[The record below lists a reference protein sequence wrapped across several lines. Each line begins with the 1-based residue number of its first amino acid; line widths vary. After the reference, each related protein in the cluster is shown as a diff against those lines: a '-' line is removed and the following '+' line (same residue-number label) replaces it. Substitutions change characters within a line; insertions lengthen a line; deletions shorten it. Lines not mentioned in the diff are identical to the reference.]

1 MNDGPVSQSNVMVET
16 TDSLEAVGVFRGWK
30 NIFFMVVLVCLLV
43 TQAAFWLVDL
53 GVVEVAE
60 TPQATVDTPQA
71 DPIEAAA
78 ESVTAPESAPTT
90 EATPTPESVTV
101 TESAP
106 VADAND
112 AEPAGGF
119 LDNLTFEMLSRV
131 VGIVNGIV
139 IVAAVL
145 YALTMFFCL
154 MVSLVGR
161 LGGINH
167 VTRGFVLSLI
177 MAVLI
182 IPWHRLFGPNVVG
195 VIYSPLELIQ
205 WMAAK
210 GESTTNTVIYYL
222 RFSGYWFVVLLL
234 LILSQVRSARWSKAI
249 LRRLEII

>member
-101 TESAP
+101 TESSRITKKPLTIIFRNAIVVKISFTTSISHGQP
-106 VADAND
+106 NHARSRRIVGDFRCA
-112 AEPAGGF
+112 AEHEGLGAQGC
-119 LDNLTFEMLSRV
+119 RV
-131 VGIVNGIV
+131 HSQC
-139 IVAAVL
+139 AA
-145 YALTMFFCL
+145 
-154 MVSLVGR
+154 
-161 LGGINH
+161 
-167 VTRGFVLSLI
+167 
-177 MAVLI
+177 
-182 IPWHRLFGPNVVG
+182 
-195 VIYSPLELIQ
+195 
-205 WMAAK
+205 
-210 GESTTNTVIYYL
+210 
-222 RFSGYWFVVLLL
+222 
-234 LILSQVRSARWSKAI
+234 
-249 LRRLEII
+249 